1 MALQTK
7 MLPAKCDSWSL
18 SPRTHVE
25 GENKISESCS
35 LASTHT
41 MASTHVG
48 IHIQTCTHLHTHT
61 HRITYGIRIKN
72 RDIKTNSFLKCYLS
86 HDVGK

>member
-41 MASTHVG
+41 MASTHVS
-48 IHIQTCTHLHTHT
+48 IHIHTRTHLHTHMHT
-61 HRITYGIRIKN
+61 ESHIEYIL
-72 RDIKTNSFLKCYLS
+72 KTGTPKPTLS
-86 HDVGK
+86 LNAIYPMT